1 MIRFY
6 APDIESTGELP
17 EGESAHCS
25 RVLRLRSGERIEV
38 VDGRGNLFEC
48 VIDDAHQ
55 RHTSVTVVSR
65 SELTRHWTPRI
76 TLALAP
82 TKNMDRMEWL
92 VEKAV
97 EIGVD
102 RIVFL
107 ECERSVRRVVK
118 RERVEKIMVS
128 AVKQSLKATLPELVE
143 LVGFA
148 DFVAEDPSAV
158 KFMGYCDERTERRD
172 FAVGYDGTSDLTVL
186 IGPEGDFS
194 PGGGDGALA
203 RIYARDIR
211 RDTTAHRDSGALRAV
226 RGAYDYYSKNTKLSR
241 WKTISRNIWNRARRA
256 TSSCLPA
263 RV

>member
-48 VIDDAHQ
+48 VIDDAHP

-128 AVKQSLKATLPELVE
+128 AMKQSLKATLPELVE

-194 PGGGDGALA
+194 PGEVERALSHGYMPVTFGATRLRTETA
-203 RIYARDIR
+203 ALYALCA
-211 RDTTAHRDSGALRAV
+211 AH
-226 RGAYDYYSKNTKLSR
+226 TIITQ
-241 WKTISRNIWNRARRA
+241 KTPN
-256 TSSCLPA
+256 
-263 RV
+263 

>member
-92 VEKAV
+92 VEKA
-97 EIGVD
+97 
-102 RIVFL
+102 
-107 ECERSVRRVVK
+107 ERSVRRVVK

-194 PGGGDGALA
+194 PGEVEMALSHGYMPVTFGATRLRTETA
-203 RIYARDIR
+203 ALYALCA
-211 RDTTAHRDSGALRAV
+211 AH
-226 RGAYDYYSKNTKLSR
+226 TIITQ
-241 WKTISRNIWNRARRA
+241 KTPN
-256 TSSCLPA
+256 
-263 RV
+263 

>member
-17 EGESAHCS
+17 EGESVHCS

-48 VIDDAHQ
+48 VIDDAHA
-55 RHTSVTVVSR
+55 RHTAVTVVSR
-65 SELTRHWTPRI
+65 SELSRHWTPGI

-107 ECERSVRRVVK
+107 DCERSVRRVVK

-128 AVKQSLKATLPELVE
+128 AMKQSLKATLPELVE

-148 DFVAEDPSAV
+148 DFVAGDPSAV
-158 KFMGYCDERTERRD
+158 KFMGYCDERIERRD
-172 FAVGYDGTSDLTVL
+172 FALEYDGASDLTVL

-194 PGGGDGALA
+194 PGEVERALSYGYMPVTFGATRLRTETA
-203 RIYARDIR
+203 ALYALCA
-211 RDTTAHRDSGALRAV
+211 AH
-226 RGAYDYYSKNTKLSR
+226 TIITQ
-241 WKTISRNIWNRARRA
+241 KTPN
-256 TSSCLPA
+256 
-263 RV
+263 

>member
-92 VEKAV
+92 VEK
-97 EIGVD
+97 
-102 RIVFL
+102 
-107 ECERSVRRVVK
+107 
-118 RERVEKIMVS
+118 RVEKIMVS

-194 PGGGDGALA
+194 PGEVEMALSHGYMPVTFGATRLRTETA
-203 RIYARDIR
+203 ALYALCA
-211 RDTTAHRDSGALRAV
+211 AH
-226 RGAYDYYSKNTKLSR
+226 TIITQ
-241 WKTISRNIWNRARRA
+241 KTPN
-256 TSSCLPA
+256 
-263 RV
+263 

>member
-97 EIGVD
+97 E
-102 RIVFL
+102 
-107 ECERSVRRVVK
+107 
-118 RERVEKIMVS
+118 KIMVS

-194 PGGGDGALA
+194 PGEVEMALSHGYMPVTFGATRLRTETA
-203 RIYARDIR
+203 ALYALCA
-211 RDTTAHRDSGALRAV
+211 AH
-226 RGAYDYYSKNTKLSR
+226 TIITQ
-241 WKTISRNIWNRARRA
+241 KTPN
-256 TSSCLPA
+256 
-263 RV
+263 